1 MTKKQEV
8 KEWLYDPKTPRC
20 AWMQKTYS
28 EMDKEN
34 KCLEHSCKYIP
45 KIIAEKSGIKEQW
58 VRTIRNVFHYTFK
71 LQKPILSALAKA
83 GKEGLSAEKVWEK
96 IGVNDKFLCKEKKK
110 LFVELTRS
118 LLCMMK
124 GEKLVESCET
134 PNGTVWKIPDEQSD
148 HQTK

>member
-1 MTKKQEV
+1 MTKKQKV
-8 KEWLYDPKTPRC
+8 KEWLYNPKTPKC
-20 AWMQKTYS
+20 AWMKKTYS
-28 EMDKEN
+28 EIDKEN

-45 KIIAEKSGIKEQW
+45 KIVAEKSDIKEEQA
-58 VRTIRNVFHYTFK
+58 RTIRNIFYYTFK
-71 LQKPILSALAKA
+71 LQKPILCTLTEA
-83 GKEGLSAEKVWEK
+83 GKEGLSVEKAWEK

-134 PNGTVWKIPDEQSD
+134 PNGTVWKITDKGSD